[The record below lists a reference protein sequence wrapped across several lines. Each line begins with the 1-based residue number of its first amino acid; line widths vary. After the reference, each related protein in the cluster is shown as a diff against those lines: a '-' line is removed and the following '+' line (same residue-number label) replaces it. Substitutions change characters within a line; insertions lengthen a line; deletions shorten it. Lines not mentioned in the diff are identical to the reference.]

1 MVHKVRMPKI
11 DANVEEGTIGGW
23 LVEVG
28 GKVEAGTALV
38 EIITD
43 KATFELE
50 AEQGGILRGRVAAEK
65 SVVPVGYVI
74 ALLTDTEDEVLPDVT
89 DENKETVRRHL
100 ENMLLSADG
109 APAPDESPP
118 DQEGHARATPAAR
131 RLARREDVSLDQI
144 EAPEGK
150 PIQES
155 DVAAYLRS
163 RDAAKEGGP
172 HAQ

>member
-1 MVHKVRMPKI
+1 MVHKLRMPKI

-28 GKVEAGTALV
+28 AKVEPGAALV

-50 AEQGGILRGRVAAEK
+50 AEQGGILRSQVAAKK

-74 ALLTDTEDEVLPDVT
+74 ALLADTEDEPLPDVAE
-89 DENKETVRRHL
+89 ENKEAVRRHL
-100 ENMLLSADG
+100 ESMLLSADG
-109 APAPDESPP
+109 APVPDDSPT
-118 DQEGHARATPAAR
+118 DQQGRSRATPAAR
-131 RLARREDVSLDQI
+131 RLARREGVSLDQI
-144 EAPEGK
+144 AAPEGK